1 MDKTRFIDAVLS
13 NPVNRAI
20 LSRLPELGWPDAW
33 LVSGA
38 VFQTVWNVLTGR
50 PPQWGVKDYDIF
62 YFDPD
67 TSWEAE
73 DAEIRRAVAAFA
85 DTRAA
90 IEPRN
95 QARVHLWYPE
105 KFGAPY
111 PQLDRATDGID
122 HFLARVAQIGIRSVN
137 SDYEIYAP
145 HGLNE
150 LTETVVR
157 PNLCINFRADI
168 YEAKAASWKA
178 RWPELTIVPANADDQ
193 PTPTATEREAA
204 ARRRYEENKQAVDGY
219 NKFVETDGL
228 LSDGLRK
235 F

>member
-1 MDKTRFIDAVLS
+1 MDEARFIDAVLS

-20 LSRLPELGWPDAW
+20 LSRLPELGLSDAW

-38 VFQTVWNVLTGR
+38 VFQTVWNVLKDR

-73 DAEIRRAVAAFA
+73 DAIIRRVTAAFA
-85 DTRAA
+85 DTGASV
-90 IEPRN
+90 ETRN

-105 KFGAPY
+105 KFVAPY
-111 PQLDRATDGID
+111 PQLQRTTDGID
-122 HFLARVAQIGIRSVN
+122 RFLARAAQIGIRRANTS
-137 SDYEIYAP
+137 YEVYAP
-145 HGLNE
+145 HGLD
-150 LTETVVR
+150 ETTSMIVR
-157 PNLCINFRADI
+157 PNLCGNFRALT

-178 RWPELTIVPANADDQ
+178 RWPELTIMPASAGDQ
-193 PTPTATEREAA
+193 PTLTATEREAA
-204 ARRRYEENKQAVDGY
+204 ARQWYEENKEAVDTY
-219 NKFVETDGL
+219 NEFVERHGL
-228 LSDGLRK
+228 FSDGIRK